1 MTSQMP
7 SLLYRTPP
15 PLEASFPLFLCLC
28 LSPPP
33 LGFYPASPA
42 QEIPNVI
49 NAQKLMIPETQNFFF
64 YGCGIVISVSW
75 VVAG

>member
-7 SLLYRTPP
+7 SLLYSIPP
-15 PLEASFPLFLCLC
+15 PLEASFPLCLC

-33 LGFYPASPA
+33 LVFYPASPA
-42 QEIPNVI
+42 QEIPSAV
-49 NAQKLMIPETQNFFF
+49 NAQKLIIPETQNFF

-75 VVAG
+75 VVSG